1 MKYEKTLKSLCQTP
15 KLTEEQIKLIFKKR
29 DSVDVEVTKKNL
41 GRDGFD
47 IQTDEGR
54 CYVTERPISDLNKKW
69 GRVTALQERMLN
81 LLIPVPLFIGEGTI
95 VRDIGRIN
103 KTDDPYKSASE
114 WLHENFTP
122 DVYAA
127 YFNKYFSVSDSLAD
141 YKTII
146 FEAIEAH
153 HMGLDHIAI
162 MSLFPV
168 FEAGLRNIQ
177 VSILNQGINTVS
189 TAEFEKGLKELIMQ
203 RGRNYMSPYIWHPG
217 KGYNSEVEIDFL
229 THVNP
234 QCDVINAF
242 RIFFS
247 SVLYKPSGSDR
258 TLNGF
263 NRHLIVHLL
272 KNDFHEP
279 SNFPRIILAL
289 THIMFIESLQNEK
302 VPFFWPGIDQVDM
315 ELGSYLR
322 KLTDAIFISRRKLL
336 GSQTTC
342 AY

>member
-15 KLTEEQIKLIFKKR
+15 KLTEEHIKFIFKKR

-81 LLIPVPLFIGEGTI
+81 LLIPVPLFIGEGTV

-122 DVYAA
+122 DVYAT

-146 FEAIEAH
+146 FEAIE
-153 HMGLDHIAI
+153 GRC
-162 MSLFPV
+162 FP
-168 FEAGLRNIQ
+168 
-177 VSILNQGINTVS
+177 NQ
-189 TAEFEKGLKELIMQ
+189 
-203 RGRNYMSPYIWHPG
+203 P
-217 KGYNSEVEIDFL
+217 
-229 THVNP
+229 
-234 QCDVINAF
+234 
-242 RIFFS
+242 S
-247 SVLYKPSGSDR
+247 S
-258 TLNGF
+258 
-263 NRHLIVHLL
+263 H
-272 KNDFHEP
+272 
-279 SNFPRIILAL
+279 NFPSPR
-289 THIMFIESLQNEK
+289 
-302 VPFFWPGIDQVDM
+302 
-315 ELGSYLR
+315 
-322 KLTDAIFISRRKLL
+322 
-336 GSQTTC
+336 
-342 AY
+342 

>member
-1 MKYEKTLKSLCQTP
+1 MITWMQKHRKYLVATIWVST
-15 KLTEEQIKLIFKKR
+15 IAFVGAGFVGWGSY
-29 DSVDVEVTKKNL
+29 DYASMSGSVAKVGDIEVTKDEYSSTYGNIYNYYSKMTGGKL
-41 GRDGFD
+41 DE
-47 IQTDEGR
+47 QTLK
-54 CYVTERPISDLNKKW
+54 T
-69 GRVTALQERMLN
+69 LN
-81 LLIPVPLFIGEGTI
+81 LEKIAVETLVNQALLQNFANELEMRVGDEEVAAKI
-95 VRDIGRIN
+95 
-103 KTDDPYKSASE
+103 ASME
-114 WLHENFTP
+114 PFLKNGQ
-122 DVYAA
+122 
-127 YFNKYFSVSDSLAD
+127 FNKEQYLLAL
-141 YKTII
+141 KNVG
-146 FEAIEAH
+146 
-153 HMGLDHIAI
+153 MN
-162 MSLFPV
+162 PK
-168 FEAGLRNIQ
+168 
-177 VSILNQGINTVS
+177 
-189 TAEFEKGLKELIMQ
+189 EFEKGLKELIMQ

-242 RIFFS
+242 RKFFS

-258 TLNGF
+258 SLNGF

-336 GSQTTC
+336 DSLTTC